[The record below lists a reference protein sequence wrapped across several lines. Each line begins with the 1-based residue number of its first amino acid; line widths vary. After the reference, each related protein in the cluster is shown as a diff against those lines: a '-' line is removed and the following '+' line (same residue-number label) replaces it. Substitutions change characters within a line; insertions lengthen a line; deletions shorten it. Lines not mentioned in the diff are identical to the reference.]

1 MLEYEWESSIGYWV
15 CTTSHA
21 LRRAL
26 STELAQAGMTFRQ
39 WEVLAWLSAN
49 GDLSQAEMAECMQ
62 IEPHTLA
69 GVLRRMERDGWLDRK
84 CCAHDRRKN
93 TIVPTEKAEAVWQRA
108 VECCH
113 KVRAQAVE
121 GLSERELEQFKQTCE
136 RVRTNL
142 SADAPLLSSDEDD
155 ALIETDAIVGALL
168 SR

>member
-1 MLEYEWESSIGYWV
+1 VLEYDWESSIGYWV

-26 STELAQAGMTFRQ
+26 GTQLAREGMTMRQ

-49 GDLSQAEMAECMQ
+49 GNLSQAEMAECMG

-69 GVLRRMERDGWLDRK
+69 GVLRRMERDGWLERR
-84 CCAHDRRKN
+84 CCEHDRRKN
-93 TIVPTEKAEAVWQRA
+93 TIVPTEKAQDVWVRG

-113 KVRAQAVE
+113 TVRARAIEGISDAELAQFRSTCDKVRANLAVE
-121 GLSERELEQFKQTCE
+121 EEP
-136 RVRTNL
+136 
-142 SADAPLLSSDEDD
+142 AAPNCSDP
-155 ALIETDAIVGALL
+155 LIEAGIVVESIM